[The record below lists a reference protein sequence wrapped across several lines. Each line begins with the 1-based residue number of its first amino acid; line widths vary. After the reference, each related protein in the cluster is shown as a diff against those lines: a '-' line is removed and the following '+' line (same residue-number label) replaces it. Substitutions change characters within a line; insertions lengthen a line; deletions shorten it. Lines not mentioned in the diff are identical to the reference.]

1 MARFYAEFA
10 WARKG
15 AQDGI
20 PQEPRH
26 VLVALLI
33 EIRDVSKAYAG
44 SGNEGVSGL
53 TLKVAQG
60 EFLALIGPS
69 GSGKTTTL
77 NMVNRLVEPDSG
89 TIQIEGRDV
98 AQTDP
103 VQLRRGIGYV
113 FQEAGLFPHMTV
125 AENIAVTP
133 RLLGWGE
140 GKIQARIDELLA
152 LVRLDPATFR
162 ERRPQGLSGGQR
174 QRVALA
180 RALAAKPHILLLDEP
195 FGALDPVTREAI
207 AADVRDIHQSLGLTT
222 LLVTHDMTEA
232 LLLADRIAVMR
243 KGTLVQTGTV
253 QELVRHPADAFVAQ
267 LMETPRRR
275 AQALAK
281 TLSL

>member
-60 EFLALIGPS
+60 KFLALIGPS

-152 LVRLDPATFR
+152 LVRLDPTTFR

-243 KGTLVQTGTV
+243 KGTLVQTGTA
-253 QELVRHPADAFVAQ
+253 QELVRHPADAFVSQ